1 MTRREIRDNAFILV
15 FENLLRDDPIN
26 RLYEEAEESD
36 KVTVNDEVKK
46 LVDGVVEH
54 AEELDEK
61 ISAFSK
67 TRSISRISK
76 INVAVLRIAV
86 YEILYD
92 DMTPT
97 NAAISEA
104 VLLSEKYA
112 YKEDTSFVNGVLSSF
127 AKSLSNE
134 EAPANV

>member
-26 RLYEEAEESD
+26 TLYEEAEESD

-97 NAAISEA
+97 NAAINEA

-134 EAPANV
+134 ETPANV

>member
-26 RLYEEAEESD
+26 TLYEEAEESD
-36 KVTVNDEVKK
+36 KVTVNDEIKK

-134 EAPANV
+134 ETPANV

>member
-26 RLYEEAEESD
+26 TLYEEAEESD

-127 AKSLSNE
+127 AKSLLNE
-134 EAPANV
+134 ETPANV

>member
-26 RLYEEAEESD
+26 TLYEEAEESD

-134 EAPANV
+134 ETHANV

>member
-15 FENLLRDDPIN
+15 FENLLRDDTIN
-26 RLYEEAEESD
+26 TLYEEAEESD

-134 EAPANV
+134 ETPANV

>member
-26 RLYEEAEESD
+26 TLYEEAEESD
-36 KVTVNDEVKK
+36 KVTVNDGVKK

-134 EAPANV
+134 ETPANV

>member
-26 RLYEEAEESD
+26 TLYEEAEESD

-134 EAPANV
+134 ETPANV

>member
-26 RLYEEAEESD
+26 TLYEEAEESD

-61 ISAFSK
+61 ISAFII
-67 TRSISRISK
+67 R
-76 INVAVLRIAV
+76 
-86 YEILYD
+86 
-92 DMTPT
+92 
-97 NAAISEA
+97 AI
-104 VLLSEKYA
+104 KN
-112 YKEDTSFVNGVLSSF
+112 F
-127 AKSLSNE
+127 KSL
-134 EAPANV
+134 VF

>member
-26 RLYEEAEESD
+26 TLYEEAEESD

-76 INVAVLRIAV
+76 INAAVLRIAV

-134 EAPANV
+134 ETPANV

>member
-26 RLYEEAEESD
+26 TLYEEAEESD

-46 LVDGVVEH
+46 LVDGVIEH

-134 EAPANV
+134 ETPANV

>member
-26 RLYEEAEESD
+26 TLYEEAEESD

-61 ISAFSK
+61 ISAYSK

-134 EAPANV
+134 ETPANV

>member
-26 RLYEEAEESD
+26 TLYEEAEESD
-36 KVTVNDEVKK
+36 KVTVNDGVKK
-46 LVDGVVEH
+46 LVNGVVEH

-134 EAPANV
+134 ETPANV

>member
-26 RLYEEAEESD
+26 TLYEEAEESD

-54 AEELDEK
+54 VEELDEK

-134 EAPANV
+134 ETPANV

>member
-26 RLYEEAEESD
+26 TLYEEAEESD

-54 AEELDEK
+54 AEELDKK

-134 EAPANV
+134 ETPANV

>member
-26 RLYEEAEESD
+26 TLYEEAEESD

-67 TRSISRISK
+67 ARSISRISK

-134 EAPANV
+134 ETPANV

>member
-15 FENLLRDDPIN
+15 FENLMRDDPIN
-26 RLYEEAEESD
+26 TLYEEAEESD

-134 EAPANV
+134 ETPANV